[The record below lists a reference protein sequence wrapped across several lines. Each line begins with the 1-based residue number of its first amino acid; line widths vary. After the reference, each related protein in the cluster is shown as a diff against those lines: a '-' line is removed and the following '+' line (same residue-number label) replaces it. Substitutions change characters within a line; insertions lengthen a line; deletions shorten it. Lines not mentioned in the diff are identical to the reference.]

1 MWLQNTVL
9 SAGPEADQRQ
19 PTLRDC
25 RSWLG
30 QRHEGRLGYL
40 SGRGKQSVVVTY
52 ALVGDH
58 ILLQVPEYND
68 ITQYAPGAQVSLAV
82 DGGVEPMS
90 VAQPG
95 RTIDA
100 IIVTGTAALAS
111 EGDRWSTCAAL
122 FEESWPA
129 GIRTSIV
136 SLPLTGLEVREGAP
150 QGIEENVMIDDRRVR
165 TRRVG
170 SGSRELGHRP

>member
-1 MWLQNTVL
+1 MSIHNTVL
-9 SAGPEADQRQ
+9 SAGPQAHQRQ

-25 RSWLG
+25 LIWLG
-30 QRHEGRLGYL
+30 RHHEGRLGYS

-52 ALVGDH
+52 ALVGDQ

-68 ITQYAPGAQVSLAV
+68 ITQYAPGAKVSLAV
-82 DGGVEPMS
+82 DGEVEPMS

-95 RTIDA
+95 RRIDA
-100 IIVTGTAALAS
+100 MTVTGTAALSS
-111 EGDRWSTCAAL
+111 EGGRWSPVAAL

-136 SLPLTGLEVREGAP
+136 SVPLTGLEVREGEP
-150 QGIEENVMIDDRRVR
+150 QGIEEDPMIDDRRVR